1 MNLSFIKLR
10 VADAA
15 WILIDRVGAE
25 GADPDWSAAAREL
38 CSAVRGCGARGLA
51 VLERL
56 SGSYAARV
64 WDRRGLAC
72 PLSPSALLCIARWL
86 FDMGQIAGE
95 SAQISS
101 REGVHDIVVLDSRN
115 FSISLGTAQVRGE
128 GTRSAV
134 KLGAYSLTLR
144 LIDGPLPPKRS
155 RTADRAGAEPDVEV
169 AVLARETL
177 RIRSYGSDALLAA
190 GAALAAAHKADFAE
204 REASVALGRDQV
216 LVQWLESG
224 EVYVAG
230 APHYCFRGEFWAEE
244 QSPTEE

>member
-1 MNLSFIKLR
+1 MNLSFFKLR

-25 GADPDWSAAAREL
+25 GADPDWSAVAREL
-38 CSAVRGCGARGLA
+38 CSAVRGCGAQGLA

-56 SGSYAARV
+56 SGSHAARA
-64 WDRRGLAC
+64 WDRRGRAC

-86 FDMGQIAGE
+86 FDMGQVAGE
-95 SAQISS
+95 SVHITS

-115 FSISLGTAQVRGE
+115 FSISLGSALVRGE
-128 GTRSAV
+128 GARGSV
-134 KLGAYSLTLR
+134 KLGEYSLTLR
-144 LIDGPLPPKRS
+144 LIDGPLPGKRT
-155 RTADRAGAEPDVEV
+155 RAADRAGAEPDVEV

-177 RIRSYGSDALLAA
+177 RIRSYGRDALLAA

-204 REASVALGRDQV
+204 REASVALGHDQL

-224 EVYVAG
+224 EVYGAG
-230 APHYCFRGEFWAEE
+230 QPHYCFRGEFWAEE
-244 QSPTEE
+244 QSPTEA